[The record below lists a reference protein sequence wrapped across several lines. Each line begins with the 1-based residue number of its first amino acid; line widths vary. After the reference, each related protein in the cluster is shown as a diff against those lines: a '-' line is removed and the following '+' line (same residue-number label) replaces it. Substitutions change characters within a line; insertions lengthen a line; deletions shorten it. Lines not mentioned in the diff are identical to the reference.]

1 MFSEWYL
8 SLVWL
13 NSLLRFES
21 EQCRQ
26 CFRVYISCR
35 ESMEIYLSIVN
46 LGWHCSFSEIK
57 KCIISANMQFFK
69 KMPTW
74 ILENIG
80 MIFLNC
86 VNVLSL

>member
-1 MFSEWYL
+1 
-8 SLVWL
+8 
-13 NSLLRFES
+13 
-21 EQCRQ
+21 
-26 CFRVYISCR
+26 
-35 ESMEIYLSIVN
+35 MEIYLSIVN